1 MSVQSVYSQR
11 RVNNLRPRCEISNWE
26 TSSLKAQWLEILEF
40 FKNCRYNPLYD
51 TPPTQRHSLMRP
63 QGLHMAE
70 IRGVLGNSSP
80 IHLNPGMRNQQPP
93 GGQRPLLTEPVLSP
107 ILTDTEISPLH
118 RTGMGSAPGKNEP
131 QFTKLLFIRHSV
143 RPNPRFRIWWDSV
156 SKFMQFRQ

>member
-1 MSVQSVYSQR
+1 
-11 RVNNLRPRCEISNWE
+11 
-26 TSSLKAQWLEILEF
+26 
-40 FKNCRYNPLYD
+40 
-51 TPPTQRHSLMRP
+51 
-63 QGLHMAE
+63 MAE

-131 QFTKLLFIRHSV
+131 QFTNDFLNAFVVMSSAYPCMHYMCMCKTLV
-143 RPNPRFRIWWDSV
+143 Y
-156 SKFMQFRQ
+156 